1 MEKKFYR
8 IDEVA
13 KLLGVHRN
21 TISNWIKQGRLRVSV
36 IGGVKLIPATE
47 IERLERGE

>member
-13 KLLGVHRN
+13 KLLSVHRN

-47 IERLERGE
+47 IEKLEKGE

>member
-13 KLLGVHRN
+13 KLLSVHRN
-21 TISNWIKQGRLRVSV
+21 TISNWIKQGRLKVSV

-47 IERLERGE
+47 IERLEKGE